1 MCGDVGGEHGG
12 DAVFHLAGAPGV
24 LGSHACRVIAVLEV
38 RGLVD
43 RDPRPDQVTLVIG
56 QPPGS
61 QGRQLRPQVL
71 PRPRIRPEQGLH
83 PAPALVPGRLRQLPA
98 VRPRPRRQRRHVPER
113 HLYAA
118 PLRQHPPQKGPDLRI
133 YPRGGVADIFY
144 AGPCGRVVV
153 VLFHKLSN
161 SSRPPQVTRQSCTSY
176 VPPVRLSCTSDG
188 LAGQRWAPLPVPD
201 RMLPG
206 AKVGTDFPVQLLII
220 SEPDGERR
228 LRVRLGV
235 ERPGERCVIPAS
247 SSSRRPLRA
256 TGTKAS
262 AVAVE
267 PQCMVC
273 MVMDLVASEQCD
285 GRQRADLASLPMTG

>member
-1 MCGDVGGEHGG
+1 
-12 DAVFHLAGAPGV
+12 
-24 LGSHACRVIAVLEV
+24 
-38 RGLVD
+38 
-43 RDPRPDQVTLVIG
+43 
-56 QPPGS
+56 
-61 QGRQLRPQVL
+61 
-71 PRPRIRPEQGLH
+71 
-83 PAPALVPGRLRQLPA
+83 
-98 VRPRPRRQRRHVPER
+98 
-113 HLYAA
+113 
-118 PLRQHPPQKGPDLRI
+118 
-133 YPRGGVADIFY
+133 
-144 AGPCGRVVV
+144 
-153 VLFHKLSN
+153 
-161 SSRPPQVTRQSCTSY
+161 
-176 VPPVRLSCTSDG
+176 
-188 LAGQRWAPLPVPD
+188 
-201 RMLPG
+201 MLPG